1 MFRGLDFRANS
12 RPGSGRDQLS
22 ACCRGL
28 IEQAFSDL
36 FQSSK
41 FVCTQTVGGSTNINL
56 PLIQSEVRADL
67 AGRSALHLRLI
78 MINGN
83 FAVGSS
89 TKLSVPSLQT
99 SFAQCSSCALVR

>member
-36 FQSSK
+36 LQSTT
-41 FVCTQTVGGSTNINL
+41 FVRTQTVGGSTNIL

-78 MINGN
+78 VINGN
-83 FAVGSS
+83 FAVGSL

-99 SFAQCSSCALVR
+99 SFAQCSSGALVR